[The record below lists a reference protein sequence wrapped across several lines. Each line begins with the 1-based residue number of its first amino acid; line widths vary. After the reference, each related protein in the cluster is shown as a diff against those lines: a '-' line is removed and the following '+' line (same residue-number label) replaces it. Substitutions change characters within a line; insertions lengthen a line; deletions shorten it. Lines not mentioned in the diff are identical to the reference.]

1 MKLITDWF
9 RQQFSNPQV
18 VFLSLFLLALF
29 VVVVVLGDMLA
40 PVLAAVVIAYL
51 LEGLVYILEEKK
63 LPRLLAVLVVYCA
76 FLFFV
81 IIILFGLLPLLSA
94 QVSEFVQQIPSMLAS
109 GQNLL
114 LKLPERYPEIISA
127 QQIDE
132 IMVLIR
138 TELTSWGQKL
148 LSVSL
153 ASVMGLITILV
164 YLILMPILVFFLMK
178 DKEPLVS
185 WVGRFAP
192 RDHQLVS
199 EVWSEV
205 DRQIGNYV
213 RGKFWEILIVWFA
226 CLVTFSVLGLQYA
239 MLLSVLV
246 GLSVL
251 IPFVGAAVVT
261 IPVVFVAWFQW
272 GFGSEFMTLV
282 VAYLIIQVLDG
293 NLLVPTLF
301 SEVNNL
307 HPVAIIVAVLIFG
320 GIWGVLGIF
329 FAIPLATLVH
339 AVLNAWPAGEQLD
352 AGQQGS

>member
-29 VVVVVLGDMLA
+29 VVVVILGDMLA

-51 LEGLVYILEEKK
+51 LEGLVHTLEEKK
-63 LPRLLAVLVVYCA
+63 LPRLLAVLIVYCA
-76 FLFFV
+76 FLLFV
-81 IIILFGLLPLLSA
+81 VIILFGLLPLLSA

-109 GQNLL
+109 GQNHL

-226 CLVTFSVLGLQYA
+226 CLVTFSVLGLQYT

-272 GFGSEFMTLV
+272 GFGSEFMILV
-282 VAYLIIQVLDG
+282 AAYLIIQALDG
-293 NLLVPTLF
+293 NLLVPLLF

-307 HPVAIIVAVLIFG
+307 HPVAIIVAVLVFG
-320 GIWGVLGIF
+320 ALWGVLGIF

-339 AVLNAWPAGEQLD
+339 AVLNAWPAGERLD

>member
-1 MKLITDWF
+1 MKMITDWF
-9 RQQFSNPQV
+9 RQQAGNPQV
-18 VFLSLFLLALF
+18 VFLTLSLLVLF
-29 VVVVVLGDMLA
+29 VIVVLMGNMLA
-40 PVLAAVVIAYL
+40 PLLAAVVIAYL
-51 LEGLVYILEEKK
+51 LEGLVVLLERSRV
-63 LPRLLAVLVVYCA
+63 PRLFAVLLVYAA

-81 IIILFGLLPLLSA
+81 MLILFGLLPLLSTQA
-94 QVSEFVQQIPSMLAS
+94 TQFVQQVPSMLNV
-109 GQNLL
+109 GQEVL
-114 LKLPERYPEIISA
+114 LKLPEKYPEIASA

-138 TELTSWGQKL
+138 IELTSWGQKL

-153 ASVMGLITILV
+153 ASVMGLITVLIYLV
-164 YLILMPILVFFLMK
+164 LMPILIFFLMK
-178 DKEPLVS
+178 DKELLVI
-185 WVGRFAP
+185 WMGRLAP
-192 RDHQLVS
+192 GQHQLVS
-199 EVWSEV
+199 QVWSEV

-226 CLVTFSVLGLQYA
+226 CLMTFSLLGLQYP

-261 IPVVFVAWFQW
+261 IPVAFVAWFQW
-272 GFGSEFMTLV
+272 GFGSEFLTLFI
-282 VAYLIIQVLDG
+282 AYLVIQALDG

-307 HPVAIIVAVLIFG
+307 HPVAIITAVLIFG
-320 GIWGVLGIF
+320 GLWGVLGIF

-339 AVLNAWPAGEQLD
+339 AVLNAWPRQPQDPA
-352 AGQQGS
+352 